1 MAARPPAA
9 PSVAAG
15 PSGDGGRHGVSTV
28 RYVPHMR
35 LGYLTHVSG
44 RGAPA
49 ETYRDTIAAAVAAE
63 ELGFDTFWVA
73 QHHADESA
81 GLLPSPLVLLAAI
94 ATATSRIRLGT
105 GVVAAPLE
113 DPLRLAEDAAVVD
126 SLSGGR
132 LELGVGTGTD
142 AAAAAA
148 FGRDHGARHD
158 ETLAVLDRVRTVLRG
173 PRLVPAAPG
182 VAQRLWW
189 ATGSGVAIDEAAA
202 RGIGVLT
209 GRPADVAGSPVAAD
223 LARYWSRA
231 AGSPRVAVSRL
242 VPAGEDPAVTVARL
256 RRDPALHWATE
267 LVVQT
272 SPPAVRLTGH
282 VTTMRAIADVVAP
295 VLTPGRAARARRTAT
310 QRRTLTTTA

>member
-1 MAARPPAA
+1 M
-9 PSVAAG
+9 
-15 PSGDGGRHGVSTV
+15 

-73 QHHADESA
+73 QHHADDSA

-126 SLSGGR
+126 TLSGGR

-209 GRPADVAGSPVAAD
+209 GRPADVAGSPSPRTWRGTGHAP
-223 LARYWSRA
+223 RA
-231 AGSPRVAVSRL
+231 AHGWPCRDWSPRARTRPSPWPGCGATRRCTGRPSSSSRPARRPCGSPGTSRRCGRSRTSSPL
-242 VPAGEDPAVTVARL
+242 SS
-256 RRDPALHWATE
+256 RRDEQLAQGEPPRSDAL
-267 LVVQT
+267 
-272 SPPAVRLTGH
+272 
-282 VTTMRAIADVVAP
+282 
-295 VLTPGRAARARRTAT
+295 
-310 QRRTLTTTA
+310 